1 MIRTFKERAQEAE
14 IIDDFELSGTEIEQ
28 TFDSIEK
35 VNIWLGGNQVFVD
48 SLKKV
53 LRHPALKNKTNLLL
67 HDLGCGSGDGLVSLA
82 KWSRKQQKSIQFLG
96 LDANPFVV
104 QLAKERSK
112 KYAEI
117 KFKTQNIFAEDYVL
131 KGVDIVTFNLCLHHF
146 ESGEINGLLQK
157 CKADGVHS
165 ILINDL
171 HRHGLAYYL
180 FYLVCWVFRSP
191 NIAREDGL
199 LSIRKG
205 FKRKDLVQMAED
217 LGAAYEL
224 KWRWAF
230 RWQFILFFESPKTAV
245 VG

>member
-1 MIRTFKERAQEAE
+1 MFKTFKERSQEAE

-35 VNIWLGGNQVFVD
+35 VNIWLGGNQVLVD
-48 SLKKV
+48 SLKKT
-53 LRHPALKNKTNLLL
+53 LRHPALQKKEKLLL

-82 KWSRKQQKSIQFLG
+82 KWSRKQQQKIQFLG

-104 QLAKERSK
+104 QLAKERTRD
-112 KYAEI
+112 YPEI
-117 KFKTQNIFAEDYVL
+117 QFKTQNIFAEDYSL
-131 KGVDIVTFNLCLHHF
+131 KNIDIATFNLCLHHF
-146 ESGEINGLLQK
+146 ETAEISGLLQK
-157 CKADGVHS
+157 CKTDGVHA

-191 NIAREDGL
+191 KIAREDGL

-205 FKRKDLVQMAED
+205 FKRRELIQMAED
-217 LGAAYEL
+217 LGATYQL
-224 KWRWAF
+224 GWRWAF
-230 RWQFILFFESPKTAV
+230 RWQFILFLT
-245 VG
+245 

>member
-1 MIRTFKERAQEAE
+1 MLKTFKERAQEAE
-14 IIDDFELSGTEIEQ
+14 IIDDFDLAGTEIEQ

-53 LRHPALKNKTNLLL
+53 LRHPNLRNKKKVLL

-82 KWSRKQQKSIQFLG
+82 KWSQKEGRDIQFLG
-96 LDANPFVV
+96 LDANPYVV
-104 QLAKERSK
+104 QLARERTK
-112 KYAEI
+112 DFTEI
-117 KFKTQNIFAEDYVL
+117 NFKTQNIFAEDYSL
-131 KGVDIVTFNLCLHHF
+131 KQVDAASFNLCLHHF
-146 ESGEINGLLQK
+146 ESAEINGLLQK
-157 CKADGVHS
+157 CKSEGVQA

-171 HRHGLAYYL
+171 HRHWLAYYL

-191 NIAREDGL
+191 KIARLDGL

-205 FKRKDLVQMAED
+205 FKRRELISMAED
-217 LGAAYEL
+217 IGAAYQL

-230 RWQFILFFESPKTAV
+230 RWQFILFL
-245 VG
+245 